1 MRGNC
6 LAARRFAKQIQN
18 GHKIKSIAKYRHN
31 VIEVRGGRIRCRRH
45 YDDGFSPLFSPL
57 RARFSDLFK
66 LRTRYV
72 LRNDRD
78 LVILIRCSLNRIRR
92 CKLSAFQWPSLA
104 LCRPLIKFNFQY
116 VVLIC

>member
-1 MRGNC
+1 MPAKFSNIWKIHRARSHYVC
-6 LAARRFAKQIQN
+6 EKTILELRRFVKQIQN
-18 GHKIKSIAKYRHN
+18 DHKIKSIAKYTHN

-66 LRTRYV
+66 LCTRYV

-78 LVILIRCSLNRIRR
+78 LVILI
-92 CKLSAFQWPSLA
+92 
-104 LCRPLIKFNFQY
+104 
-116 VVLIC
+116 